1 MEMGFTGASMEIGYG
16 PRVGRGID
24 GRSRHR
30 FDNGHIGRLFVA
42 WASVFEDSQCYF
54 HRFKRA

>member
-30 FDNGHIGRLFVA
+30 FDNGHIGLAIRRMGFGVRGFPVLLP
-42 WASVFEDSQCYF
+42 SV
-54 HRFKRA
+54 